1 MSILWWLLFFV
12 IALGLWWHLMG
23 TREHALLMAQEHC
36 DQMGVQ
42 FLDGSVMRDGFR
54 FPRNRS
60 GTVVLLQRF
69 SFEFSTSGDQR
80 YLGHAEL
87 IGKRVV
93 KMALEAHRM

>member
-1 MSILWWLLFFV
+1 M
-12 IALGLWWHLMG
+12 
-23 TREHALLMAQEHC
+23 
-36 DQMGVQ
+36 
-42 FLDGSVMRDGFR
+42 
-54 FPRNRS
+54 
-60 GTVVLLQRF
+60 VLLQRF